1 MKTILIILAIIGL
14 LKLVSLF
21 IMVYI
26 EIKFKLKPDGYI
38 ELEKTYGVFKTEYFY
53 IIPTIAFN
61 KCGKYFEVSFR
72 WLIFDYYS
80 AYKLK
85 YEEDE

>member
-21 IMVYI
+21 IMVCI
-26 EIKFKLKPDGYI
+26 EIKFKLNPNGYV
-38 ELEKTYGVFKTEYFY
+38 EMEKTYGLFKLEGFY
-53 IIPTIAFN
+53 IIPTVTFN

-72 WLIFDYYS
+72 WLIFDCYS
-80 AYKLK
+80 AYRLK
-85 YEEDE
+85 YEGDE